1 MACRDSAGV
10 PYEVTLELFRD
21 GAAYGSVG
29 ERCGWFL
36 ARLARSVAEARES
49 QLSWSDP
56 DDRFPG
62 EADEAELFGFR
73 YRSRTDVVGGG
84 ELRCQLRLIP
94 VWVPG
99 RGATGRWRLTRRACV
114 EAWGAPGIG
123 LRAVVTSGELLMF
136 LMSLVTEAEVRLGA
150 QYGME
155 RNSSLI
161 SGAGMASRPR

>member
-21 GAAYGSVG
+21 GVPHGSVG

-36 ARLARSVAEARES
+36 ARLARSVAEARDS
-49 QLSWSDP
+49 QVAWDDP

-62 EADEAELFGFR
+62 DDEEELFGFR

-99 RGATGRWRLTRRACV
+99 RGVTGRWRLTRRAHV
-114 EAWGAPGIG
+114 EAWGASGAG
-123 LRAVVTSGELLMF
+123 LRATLTSGELLIF
-136 LMSLVTEAEVRLGA
+136 LSTLVTESEVRLGT

-155 RNSSLI
+155 RNSYLI
-161 SGAGMASRPR
+161 SGAGTSSRPR

>member
-21 GAAYGSVG
+21 GVALGSVG

-36 ARLARSVAEARES
+36 ARLARSVAEARQT
-49 QLSWSDP
+49 QLAWDDP

-62 EADEAELFGFR
+62 DGDEGELFGFR
-73 YRSRTDVVGGG
+73 YRSRTEIVGGG
-84 ELRCQLRLIP
+84 ELRCRLRLIP
-94 VWVPG
+94 IWMPDKGVKGKW
-99 RGATGRWRLTRRACV
+99 LLIRRAYV
-114 EAWGAPGIG
+114 EAWGASGVG
-123 LRAVVTSGELLMF
+123 LRAMVTSGELLMF
-136 LMSLVTEAEVRLGA
+136 LSSVVTEAEVRLGT

-161 SGAGMASRPR
+161 SGAGTASRPR

>member
-10 PYEVTLELFRD
+10 PYEITLELFRD
-21 GAAYGSVG
+21 GVAYGSVG

-36 ARLARSVAEARES
+36 ARLARSVAEAREC
-49 QLSWSDP
+49 QLAWDDP

-73 YRSRTDVVGGG
+73 YRSRAEVVGGG

-114 EAWGAPGIG
+114 EAWGAPGVG
-123 LRAVVTSGELLMF
+123 LRAVVTSGELLVF
-136 LMSLVTEAEVRLGA
+136 LMALVTEAEVRLGT